1 MLASQVDPVYVTV
14 VVGVVLALVTAY
26 LALPPVRRARKLR
39 LDEQLAGQ
47 AERTLALA
55 REEQR
60 IMEERW
66 TRQLAEVESRCQR
79 DLATR
84 DNEIAKLTGRL
95 EAMTTDWAKALAGA
109 VIAAIKSND
118 I

>member
-1 MLASQVDPVYVTV
+1 MLAAAIDVGVTASV
-14 VVGVVLALVTAY
+14 VVGLVLALVGSY

-55 REEQR
+55 REENR
-60 IMEERW
+60 LMEERW
-66 TRQLAEVESRCQR
+66 KRQLDDVEARCQR

-84 DNEIAKLTGRL
+84 DTEIAKLTGRL
-95 EAMTTDWAKALAGA
+95 EGMTTDWAKALAGA
-109 VIAAIKSND
+109 VIAAIKTD
-118 I
+118 L